1 MINLI
6 FMLPNN
12 LGDVIMAL
20 PALRAAKSSR
30 HDASITFLVEEGYEA
45 GLEGSPWCDRIV
57 TIPRRKIKE
66 RLSGKEWEKG
76 TALLTSTIGELKSG
90 GCDAVINLSQHPY
103 LSYVASLI
111 GAPRTLGRQFLPE
124 GNHALMDEWSQ
135 YLYAIPFA
143 RECNGFHTSDI
154 YSRIAG
160 YSPVGSDT
168 FVTIKPDEKRRSAEY
183 LANIGC
189 PPAENRIA
197 VLQPGAA
204 WHSKRWGEERFIALG
219 KLLVADGWRVVLTG
233 AAAERSSAKKIAGS
247 LGAGAFLAAGD
258 LSFRGTMALLP
269 HARLVV
275 SGDTALMHAA
285 ASLGV
290 ATFALF
296 GPTNPVETGPY
307 GKNNVVFAGKCPRRP
322 CFNVR
327 CPLSHEC
334 MGSISPEAVFAA
346 IRGERRFRPDCDTY
360 VTGFNNGDFC
370 LEPVGKT
377 ESPGYDR
384 NAFDLTKRVFDP
396 ECKIPHPGG
405 DFTMQQSSTAFAGRC
420 IQMAQTLD
428 SFFRAHDPDVL
439 RTFERQR
446 MSAAQN
452 GGIVAFWNALLNIRL
467 NSIPMLEPSVAIRL
481 SARACQLTGQ
491 QILRIFSE

>member
-1 MINLI
+1 
-6 FMLPNN
+6 
-12 LGDVIMAL
+12 MAL
-20 PALRAAKSSR
+20 PALCAVKSSR
-30 HDASITFLVEEGYEA
+30 HDACITFLVEEGYEA
-45 GLEGSPWCDRIV
+45 GLEESPWCDRIV

-66 RLSGKEWEKG
+66 NLSGKEWKKG
-76 TALLTSTIGELKSG
+76 AELLKSTVEELRSG

-103 LSYVASLI
+103 LSYIASLI
-111 GAPRTLGRQFLPE
+111 GAPRTFGRQFLPE

-154 YSRIAG
+154 YGRIAG
-160 YSPVGSDT
+160 YSPVCSDA
-168 FVTIKPDEKRRSAEY
+168 FVTIKSDETKRAAEY

-189 PPAENRIA
+189 STAERIA
-197 VLQPGAA
+197 VLQPGSA
-204 WHSKRWGEERFIALG
+204 WLSKRWGEERFTALG
-219 KLLVADGWRVVLTG
+219 KLLVADGWHVVLTG
-233 AAAERSSAKKIAGS
+233 AAAERSSAAKIAGN
-247 LGAGAFLAAGD
+247 LGAGAFVAAGD
-258 LSFRGTMALLP
+258 LSFRGTMSLLP
-269 HARLVV
+269 HVRLVV

-285 ASLGV
+285 AGLGI

-307 GKNNVVFAGKCPRRP
+307 GKGNVVFAGKCPQRP
-322 CFNVR
+322 CFKVR

-334 MGSISPEAVFAA
+334 MRSIEPEAVFAA
-346 IRGERRFRPDCDTY
+346 IQGERRSHPDCDTY
-360 VTGFNNGDFC
+360 VTGFNNGNFC
-370 LEPVGKT
+370 LEPLDGTKNQ
-377 ESPGYDR
+377 GYDR
-384 NAFDLTKRVFDP
+384 NAFDMTRRAFDP
-396 ECKIPHPGG
+396 EYKGSPALS
-405 DFTMQQSSTAFAGRC
+405 DFAMQQSSTAFAGRC

-446 MSAAQN
+446 MGAAQEE
-452 GGIVAFWNALLNIRL
+452 GIVAFWNALLNIRL